1 MSQSL
6 KTVVAAG
13 QQTGAEAQASAFQ
26 EGSRVSS
33 APDRPGVPSVSA
45 AVWNS
50 ETARPLLRVDRVDFH
65 IPPACRR
72 RFALLRKSS
81 EAGLVGWC
89 GSGAG
94 GDLDPAETPSP

>member
-1 MSQSL
+1 MSQSP

-33 APDRPGVPSVSA
+33 ALNRPGIPSVSS

-50 ETARPLLRVDRVDFH
+50 ETAHPLLELTELISISLLPEEVC
-65 IPPACRR
+65 PPEEE
-72 RFALLRKSS
+72 L
-81 EAGLVGWC
+81 
-89 GSGAG
+89 
-94 GDLDPAETPSP
+94 